1 MHPCLG
7 SRVKRNRGRKTI
19 RTHAIGISSA
29 LPDSKA
35 KPRRV
40 AATCTLQHTSH
51 SSQTFVSRAAEGLQE
66 PNAHCKRRD
75 VACNNPAYHR
85 RATAKHLSTMP
96 PSCLS
101 PIRSGPLA
109 KDRNSLVC
117 PTNIC
122 RYPGPKL
129 HLHENWACGTIDPP
143 IRNPLPCLCTRTLR
157 YVEYRNPGSFCEL
170 IIFYYSSYSRPPA
183 SHHLTFR

>member
-1 MHPCLG
+1 MHI
-7 SRVKRNRGRKTI
+7 N
-19 RTHAIGISSA
+19 
-29 LPDSKA
+29 
-35 KPRRV
+35 V
-40 AATCTLQHTSH
+40 AY
-51 SSQTFVSRAAEGLQE
+51 
-66 PNAHCKRRD
+66 
-75 VACNNPAYHR
+75 NNVAYHR
-85 RATAKHLSTMP
+85 CHTDDTPVHNATEL
-96 PSCLS
+96 LL

-157 YVEYRNPGSFCEL
+157 YVEYSNPGQF
-170 IIFYYSSYSRPPA
+170 
-183 SHHLTFR
+183 TN